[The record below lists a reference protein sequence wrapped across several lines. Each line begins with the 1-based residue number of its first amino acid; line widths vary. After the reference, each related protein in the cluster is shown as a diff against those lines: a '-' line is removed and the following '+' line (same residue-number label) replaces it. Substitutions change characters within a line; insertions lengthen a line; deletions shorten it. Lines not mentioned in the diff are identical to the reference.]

1 MRENMSTPTKPFRG
15 IPYGQWFNVQWQMPT
30 QILDFRAATGYA
42 FTIFLAGFALTITT
56 LPNTSRFPAFV
67 AGLVRVFSLH
77 KPGSANTPVFFTS
90 CVATSARTL
99 SAFAQTD
106 FFNSQDA
113 AIASAIA
120 PLVMALDVVAFF
132 IGAMLCKKITQRT
145 VTMTREYP

>member
-1 MRENMSTPTKPFRG
+1 MVH
-15 IPYGQWFNVQWQMPT
+15 NVQEWMLAQM
-30 QILDFRAATGYA
+30 LDFKAATGYA
-42 FTIFLAGFALTITT
+42 LTIFLAGLALTMTT
-56 LPNTSRFPAFV
+56 LPKTSRFPAFV

-77 KPGSANTPVFFTS
+77 KPGRANTPVFFTS

-120 PLVMALDVVAFF
+120 PLVMAFDVVAFF
-132 IGAMLCKKITQRT
+132 IGAMLFAMKKLTQRT
-145 VTMTREYP
+145 VTITRQQVP

>member
-1 MRENMSTPTKPFRG
+1 MPTSTTPFREM
-15 IPYGQWFNVQWQMPT
+15 PYGQWFKVHQQMLT
-30 QILDFRAATGYA
+30 QILDFKAATGYA
-42 FTIFLAGFALTITT
+42 FTIFLAGFALTMTT

-113 AIASAIA
+113 AMASAIA
-120 PLVMALDVVAFF
+120 PLVMAFDVVAFF
-132 IGAMLCKKITQRT
+132 IGAMLSKKVDPTNCHDYKAP
-145 VTMTREYP
+145 M

>member
-1 MRENMSTPTKPFRG
+1 MPTSARPFRRV
-15 IPYGQWFNVQWQMPT
+15 PYGQRSNLQQQIRTQM
-30 QILDFRAATGYA
+30 LAFRAATGYA

-77 KPGSANTPVFFTS
+77 NPGSANTPVFFTS

-120 PLVMALDVVAFF
+120 PLVIAFDVVAFF
-132 IGAMLCKKITQRT
+132 IGAMPCEKVAPTSYHK
-145 VTMTREYP
+145 